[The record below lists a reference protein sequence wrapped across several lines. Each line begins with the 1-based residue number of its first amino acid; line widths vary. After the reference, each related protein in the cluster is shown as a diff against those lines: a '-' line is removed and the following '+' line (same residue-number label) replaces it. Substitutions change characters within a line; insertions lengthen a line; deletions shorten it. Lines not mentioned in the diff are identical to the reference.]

1 MFFLPPFYNYIIVHV
16 PYDVNAFTSFFKF
29 FYAIIK
35 IMSYLKKFDN
45 FPDFD
50 YFSRNYRQFESD
62 FHELSALKVPLTF
75 FTDDIRATMRATG
88 DTFFILDSANCKEM
102 VKIRFDFELNDDI
115 YTYKGFIRFNGKYE

>member
-1 MFFLPPFYNYIIVHV
+1 M
-16 PYDVNAFTSFFKF
+16 
-29 FYAIIK
+29 K

-88 DTFFILDSANCKEM
+88 DTFFILDAANCKEI

-115 YTYKGFIRFNGKYE
+115 YSYKGYVRLNGKYE

>member
-1 MFFLPPFYNYIIVHV
+1 M
-16 PYDVNAFTSFFKF
+16 
-29 FYAIIK
+29 K

-62 FHELSALKVPLTF
+62 FHELSALKEPLTF
-75 FTDDIRATMRATG
+75 LTDDIRATMRATG
-88 DTFFILDSANCKEM
+88 DTFFILDASNCKEM

-115 YTYKGFIRFNGKYE
+115 YSYKGYVRLNGKYE